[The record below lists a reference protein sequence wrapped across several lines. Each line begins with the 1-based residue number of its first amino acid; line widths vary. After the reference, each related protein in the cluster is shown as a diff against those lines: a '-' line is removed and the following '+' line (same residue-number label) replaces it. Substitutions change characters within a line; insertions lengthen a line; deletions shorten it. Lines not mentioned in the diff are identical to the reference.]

1 MSNYAIGL
9 VIVMYLAMLFVLAY
23 FAEKN
28 PRGKWTN
35 NPYVYTLS
43 LAVYCTAWTYYGSVG
58 IASRSGISFLA
69 IYLGPVIAL
78 PLWIVIMRKVIRI
91 SKQHKISSIADFISM
106 RYGNNRSLGALVTI
120 TCLMAVIPY
129 ISLQL
134 KAVSETFSLMSSEN
148 SYVSSGFLDDSTFY
162 IALLIAVFVAFYGTL
177 STDTSQHK
185 KGIIATVAFESIL
198 KLVFFLVIGVYVTYV
213 LFDGTTDLYQ
223 KASNFVNFDQLTQ
236 LGGLENGFNWLF
248 TICLSFFAI
257 FLLPRQF
264 HVAVVENDNERYL
277 KKAIWLFP
285 LYLLLFNL
293 FVIFIAW
300 AGNIGLPNG
309 VNHDY
314 YSLLLPLKEGNTALA
329 LMVFIGGF
337 TAVISMIVVATLAL
351 STMVSNNVVIP
362 YGFIKTLVEGNPE
375 ENTKR
380 IKNLRRVAIF
390 MLIIIAY
397 FFYVTFSAQLSLYSI
412 GLISFVMISQLAPSF
427 FLGLTWRRGT
437 AKGAEIG
444 ILVGLAI
451 VFYTLLLPIISQV
464 VMPNVKFVE
473 EGLFGYSWLRPAQ
486 LFGLDYLT
494 PESNAFL
501 WSMAANT
508 LSFVT
513 FSLRTKGN
521 YRERNYAEMFVNHEN
536 YENLQEGAFI
546 WKGEAYVA
554 DIKRLLSR
562 FLGEDRTNRALRLF
576 NRKYNIAETEEKADA
591 RLINFSEKLLTGSIG
606 GASAKI
612 LLSSVSKETPISLVE
627 VLNILEENKETK
639 ANNKLL
645 IEKSEQLSAMAHQ
658 LKDANEELRLQ
669 DKMKDEFLD
678 TVAHELKTPV
688 TSIKAASEVLVDED
702 MPTELRKQFLE
713 NINRDTD
720 RLDTLI
726 RNILDLE
733 KLSNDRTELDIRM
746 HNINKT
752 IKKAIKGVE
761 QIAAKKEVKIKFKGS
776 EKVEIPY
783 DEDRILQV
791 LTNLLSNSLKF
802 TEPRNGTIKIDLKDQ
817 GSAFAVVVEDNGRGI
832 PQEDQ
837 GFIFEKFYQSK
848 NQNIKKP
855 QGSGLGLAICKK
867 IIEGHKGKIW
877 VDKTFDKGAR
887 LVFTLPKNDEE
898 KNIDSG

>member
-1 MSNYAIGL
+1 MSNSIVGL
-9 VIVMYLAMLFVLAY
+9 VIVLYLAILFILAY

-28 PRGKWTN
+28 PRGKWIS

-58 IASRSGISFLA
+58 IASSSGISFLA

-78 PLWIVIMRKVIRI
+78 PLWIVVMRKVIRI

-106 RYGNNRSLGALVTI
+106 RYGNNRLLGALVTF
-120 TCLMAVIPY
+120 TCLFAIIPY

-134 KAVSETFSLMSSEN
+134 KAVSETFSLISTKG
-148 SYVSSGFLDDSTFY
+148 SYVSTDFFDDSTFY

-185 KGIIATVAFESIL
+185 KGIIATVAIESIL
-198 KLVFFLVIGVYVTYV
+198 KLSFFLAIGIYVTFY
-213 LFDGTTDLYQ
+213 LFDGTSDIYNQ
-223 KASNFVNFDQLTQ
+223 ASLQENFKQLTTF
-236 LGGLENGFNWLF
+236 GGLENGFNWLF

-264 HVAVVENDNERYL
+264 HVAVVENDNESYL
-277 KKAIWLFP
+277 RKAIWLFP
-285 LYLLLFNL
+285 LYLLLFNV

-300 AGNIGLPNG
+300 AGNISLPAT

-314 YSLLLPLKEGNTALA
+314 YSLLLPLHQDNYGLA
-329 LMVFIGGF
+329 LLVFIGGF
-337 TAVISMIVVATLAL
+337 TTVISMIVVSTLAL
-351 STMVSNNVVIP
+351 STMVSNNIVIP

-380 IKNLRRVAIF
+380 IKNIRRVAIF
-390 MLIIIAY
+390 LLIIIAY
-397 FFYVTFSAQLSLYSI
+397 FFYVKFSVQFSLYSI
-412 GLISFVMISQLAPSF
+412 GLISFVIIAQLAPSF

-437 AKGAEIG
+437 ARGAEIG
-444 ILVGLAI
+444 IFVGLAI
-451 VFYTLLLPIISQV
+451 VFYTLFLPILSQV
-464 VMPNVKFVE
+464 AMPNIKLME
-473 EGLFGYSWLRPAQ
+473 EGLFGYAWLQPAH
-486 LFGLDYLT
+486 LFGWDYLT

-501 WSMAANT
+501 WSISLNT
-508 LSFVT
+508 LTFVG

-536 YENLQEGAFI
+536 YGNLQEGGFI

-554 DIKRLLSR
+554 DIKRLLNR
-562 FLGEDRTNRALRLF
+562 FLGEHRTNRALQIF
-576 NRKYNIAETEEKADA
+576 NKKYNISETEERADA

-606 GASAKI
+606 AASAKI

-627 VLNILEENKETK
+627 VLNILEESKETK

-645 IEKSEQLSAMAHQ
+645 TEKSEELSTMAHQ
-658 LKDANEELRLQ
+658 LKKANEELRVQ
-669 DKMKDEFLD
+669 DKLKDEFLD
-678 TVAHELKTPV
+678 TVAHELKTPI
-688 TSIKAASEVLVDED
+688 TSIKAASEVLEDEG
-702 MPTELRKQFLE
+702 MPPELRNRFLE
-713 NINRDTD
+713 NISRDTD

-726 RNILDLE
+726 HNILDLE
-733 KLSNDRTELDIRM
+733 KLSSNRTDLEIGEHDM
-746 HNINKT
+746 SKT
-752 IKKAIKGVE
+752 IGKAIKGVE
-761 QIAAKKEVKIKFKGS
+761 QIATKKGVKIKFS
-776 EKVEIPY
+776 EKKQVLAAY

-802 TEPRNGTIKIDLKDQ
+802 TEPHKGKIKILLKDLD
-817 GSAFAVVVEDNGRGI
+817 SEVFVAITDNGRGI
-832 PQEDQ
+832 PDEDKDY
-837 GFIFEKFYQSK
+837 IFEKFYQSK

-867 IIEGHKGKIW
+867 IVESHKGSIA
-877 VDKTFDKGAR
+877 VDKEFIKGTR
-887 LVFTLPKNDEE
+887 MIFTLPK
-898 KNIDSG
+898 GL